1 MNTIKKGIV
10 LSAGLATRLYP
21 VTKTIS
27 KQLLPIYK
35 KPVIAYPLQTLKEMG
50 YEDILIINADKDQQQ
65 QFKILLGD
73 GSKFGLNLS
82 YAIQDKP
89 RGLVDA
95 FIVGEEFIKDADEIC
110 LILGDN
116 IIIGNSPIH
125 PQPNTIYT
133 YKVKN
138 PSAYGV
144 VKTNEN
150 GSIEKIV
157 EKPKEFISEDAVIGL
172 YVFSSEVVELAKQV
186 NPSER
191 GELEIVDLI
200 RMMNDKEGVNV
211 DKLDG
216 FWFDVGDHDSLLDCA
231 NLVRTIDNRSNHAIG
246 IDV

>member
-10 LSAGLATRLYP
+10 LAAGLATRLYP
-21 VTKTIS
+21 ITRTIS

-50 YEDILIINADKDQQQ
+50 YQDILIINADEEQQK

-73 GSKFGLNLS
+73 GSNFDLNLS

-116 IIIGNSPIH
+116 IIIGNSPIL
-125 PQPNTIYT
+125 PLPNTIYT
-133 YKVKN
+133 YKVKD

-144 VKTNEN
+144 VVTNEN
-150 GSIEKIV
+150 GLIEKIV
-157 EKPKEFISEDAVIGL
+157 EKPKEFISDDAVIGL
-172 YVFSSEVVELAKQV
+172 YVFSNEAVEMAKKV
-186 NPSER
+186 TPSAR

-200 RMMNDKEGVNV
+200 RMMNEKEGVNV
-211 DKLDG
+211 EQLDG
-216 FWFDVGDHDSLLDCA
+216 FWFDIGDHDSLLDCA
-231 NLVRTIDNRSNHAIG
+231 NLVRTIDKRSNHAIG
-246 IDV
+246 IDL